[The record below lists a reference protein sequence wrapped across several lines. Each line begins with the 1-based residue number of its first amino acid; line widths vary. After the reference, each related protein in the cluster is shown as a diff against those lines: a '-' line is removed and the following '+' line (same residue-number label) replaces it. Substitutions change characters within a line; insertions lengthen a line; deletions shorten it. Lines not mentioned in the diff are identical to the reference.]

1 MAMVSAGR
9 ILIIPRGAWDNATTY
24 KMLDLVTASNN
35 TAYLCK
41 SDNVNVNPIND
52 TTMTYWQP
60 FGSVINV
67 DGETIIQ
74 DANGYISANIDGT
87 SIFYDQNDAVLHV
100 ALSSLTDVDVT
111 ALSDGKV
118 LAWDNTAQ
126 KWKAVSIS
134 SSFAGLTDVSLT
146 NLQNGQVPKYNS
158 TTQKW
163 ENSSDAGGLVPH
175 LIIISETGSTV
186 TATKGT
192 TVITA
197 VETSTGHFEC
207 DVPSFGTWVVDAVL
221 SGDDAQVSVNVDTV
235 KIYTIDDSHFHADIT
250 VTYPTGAQVS
260 CSKTGE
266 TTQYATGS
274 PYTFTVHSAGTW
286 TISATLNGVT
296 KTHDVVIS
304 TSGQTESVTY
314 FPTIT
319 VDLYSAASDTVSFT
333 DNTGAKTAT
342 TNSSGLASGVSI
354 QYNELDPDIT
364 FTSSVAKDPTN
375 LSNDYSK
382 TVALTNATTDVYVMP
397 QAENIYWYG
406 YRNGI
411 TFTALSNIRANVD
424 SGAFTANTLTIT
436 QNTNNTRVQEPSA
449 NYVGTCQVG
458 DFVSSSQGIKSV
470 KLLTSNAYNVK
481 SGGSNK
487 EGVYLQLSSS
497 LNYEYAISNST
508 RIVYDQTLSTPT
520 LFSLT
525 SQTDINAYVS
535 IRCASTGYVDVDALW
550 LE

>member
-126 KWKAVSIS
+126 KWKAVAIS

-163 ENSSDAGGLVPH
+163 ENASDAGGLVPH
-175 LIIISETGSTV
+175 LIIISETGSVV

-286 TISATLNGVT
+286 TITSTYNGVT
-296 KTHDVVIS
+296 VTEDVVIT
-304 TSGQTESVTY
+304 TSGQTESVNMVSK
-314 FPTIT
+314 TIT
-319 VDLYSAASDTVSFT
+319 VDLYSAAADTVSFT
-333 DNTGAKTAT
+333 DETGAKTAT
-342 TNSSGLASGVSI
+342 TDSSGLASGVSI
-354 QYNELDPDIT
+354 SFNRYAPSIT
-364 FTSSVAKDPTN
+364 FTSSVAKDPSN
-375 LSNDYSK
+375 LSVDFSK
-382 TVALTNATTDVYVMP
+382 TVSLTDATTEVVIMP
-397 QAENIYWYG
+397 EARSKMLYWYG
-406 YRNGI
+406 FNNGI
-411 TFTALSNIRANVD
+411 E
-424 SGAFTANTLTIT
+424 SGVTANGWSVSGLTLIGCTF
-436 QNTNNTRVQEPSA
+436 NTNN
-449 NYVGTCQVG
+449 
-458 DFVSSSQGIKSV
+458 I
-470 KLLTSNAYNVK
+470 
-481 SGGSNK
+481 
-487 EGVYLQLSSS
+487 
-497 LNYEYAISNST
+497 
-508 RIVYDQTLSTPT
+508 
-520 LFSLT
+520 SLT
-525 SQTDINAYVS
+525 SSAGNLGYAGSENS
-535 IRCASTGYVDVDALW
+535 ISASKIHCIAQSTGTAGFNYLSSKAISSATSDTITLPSSLSKTTLTPSNVNNGYATTGVANGATSTIYAW
-550 LE
+550 WYE

>member
-163 ENSSDAGGLVPH
+163 ENSSDAGGIVPH

-266 TTQYATGS
+266 TTWYATGS

-286 TISATLNGVT
+286 TITSTYNGVT
-296 KTHDVVIS
+296 VTEDVVIT
-304 TSGQTESVTY
+304 TSGQTESVNMVSK
-314 FPTIT
+314 TIT
-319 VDLYSAASDTVSFT
+319 VDLYSAAADTVSFT
-333 DNTGAKTAT
+333 DETGAKTAT
-342 TNSSGLASGVSI
+342 TDSSGLASGVSI
-354 QYNELDPDIT
+354 TYNLYAPDIT
-364 FTSSVAKDPTN
+364 FTSSVAKDPDN
-375 LSNDYSK
+375 LSADYSK
-382 TVALTNATTDVYVMP
+382 PITLTDATTTVFVMP
-397 QAENIYWYG
+397 DNAVYWYG
-406 YRNGI
+406 YKI
-411 TFTALSNIRANVD
+411 
-424 SGAFTANTLTIT
+424 ANTL
-436 QNTNNTRVQEPSA
+436 NTTYFGTNDGDALTFSTNSASLSPAPTTNSHSRWSVFDQELNLKSKLHA
-449 NYVGTCQVG
+449 IFNSTHQSDNVSGSGNCYVGG
-458 DFVSSSQGIKSV
+458 FLYKS
-470 KLLTSNAYNVK
+470 
-481 SGGSNK
+481 SGGLNRCGVAIVDSRTANPQQILEMLFT
-487 EGVYLQLSSS
+487 EGSYISTATL
-497 LNYEYAISNST
+497 YAI
-508 RIVYDQTLSTPT
+508 
-520 LFSLT
+520 
-525 SQTDINAYVS
+525 
-535 IRCASTGYVDVDALW
+535 W
-550 LE
+550 LADE

>member
-24 KMLDLVTASNN
+24 KMLDIVTASNN

-87 SIFYDQNDAVLHV
+87 SIFYDQNDDVLHV
-100 ALSSLTDVDVT
+100 ALSSLTDVDIT

-126 KWKAVSIS
+126 KWKAVAIS

-207 DVPSFGTWVVDAVL
+207 DVPSFGTWVIDAVL

-250 VTYPTGAQVS
+250 VTYPTGAQVL

-286 TISATLNGVT
+286 TITATKDGQTVT
-296 KTHDVVIS
+296 YPVVIT
-304 TSGQTESVTY
+304 TSGQTESVTVS
-314 FPTIT
+314 FTETLT
-319 VDLYSAASDTVSFT
+319 VDLYSAASDTVTFT
-333 DNTGAKTAT
+333 DVTGLKTVTTDAT
-342 TNSSGLASGVSI
+342 GKAENVSI
-354 QYNELDPDIT
+354 VISSAGQSIE
-364 FTSSVAKDPTN
+364 FTSSVAKDPNN

-382 TVALTNATTDVYVMP
+382 TIALTNATTEVVVMP
-397 QAENIYWYG
+397 EALSNMLYWYG
-406 YRNGI
+406 YESSNLEDMSTANGWATVGGRTWATPIHNTNSISLTPSSNETENSGIGTHNAITGTQANVISEVTRTALWFAYPSSKVAGTITAQQTTLNTIQLTTFNSTGGSGYPQVYAEKSRNGI
-411 TFTALSNIRANVD
+411 
-424 SGAFTANTLTIT
+424 
-436 QNTNNTRVQEPSA
+436 
-449 NYVGTCQVG
+449 
-458 DFVSSSQGIKSV
+458 
-470 KLLTSNAYNVK
+470 
-481 SGGSNK
+481 
-487 EGVYLQLSSS
+487 VY
-497 LNYEYAISNST
+497 
-508 RIVYDQTLSTPT
+508 
-520 LFSLT
+520 
-525 SQTDINAYVS
+525 
-535 IRCASTGYVDVDALW
+535 ALW
-550 LE
+550 VE

>member
-126 KWKAVSIS
+126 KWKAVAIS

-163 ENSSDAGGLVPH
+163 ENASDAGGLVPH
-175 LIIISETGSTV
+175 LIIISETGSVV

-207 DVPSFGTWVVDAVL
+207 DVPSFGTWVIDAVL

-286 TISATLNGVT
+286 TITSTYNGVT
-296 KTHDVVIS
+296 VTEDVVIT
-304 TSGQTESVTY
+304 TSGQTESVNMVSK
-314 FPTIT
+314 TIT
-319 VDLYSAASDTVSFT
+319 VDLYSAAADTVSFT
-333 DNTGAKTAT
+333 DETGAKTAT
-342 TNSSGLASGVSI
+342 TDSSGLASGVSI
-354 QYNELDPDIT
+354 ALDRYSTNNIT
-364 FTSSVAKDPTN
+364 FASSVAKDPSN
-375 LSNDYSK
+375 LSVDFSK
-382 TVALTNATTDVYVMP
+382 TVTIGANTTSIYLMP
-397 QAENIYWYG
+397 NENVLYWYG
-406 YRNGI
+406 YQNNFGELSSGNGWSGG
-411 TFTALSNIRANVD
+411 TFVSPT
-424 SGAFTANTLTIT
+424 F
-436 QNTNNTRVQEPSA
+436 NTNNCET
-449 NYVGTCQVG
+449 GTTSSGVSSG
-458 DFVSSSQGIKSV
+458 FGTINSVTATSIHSIVSSS
-470 KLLTSNAYNVK
+470 A
-481 SGGSNK
+481 SGTGQCNLDSSK
-487 EGVYLQLSSS
+487 DLSSS
-497 LNYEYAISNST
+497 SHLIQSNGVSSANT
-508 RIVYDQTLSTPT
+508 IQHLSG
-520 LFSLT
+520 SG
-525 SQTDINAYVS
+525 SS
-535 IRCASTGYVDVDALW
+535 STGYMQTRVAGASSPKITLYAMW
-550 LE
+550 YE

>member
-1 MAMVSAGR
+1 MAMASAGR

-163 ENSSDAGGLVPH
+163 ENASDAGGLVPH
-175 LIIISETGSTV
+175 LIIISETGSVV

-221 SGDDAQVSVNVDTV
+221 GGDDAQVSVNVDTV

-286 TISATLNGVT
+286 TITSTYNGVT
-296 KTHDVVIS
+296 VTEDVVIT
-304 TSGQTESVTY
+304 TSGQTESVNMVSK
-314 FPTIT
+314 TIT
-319 VDLYSAASDTVSFT
+319 VDIYSAAADTVSFT
-333 DNTGAKTAT
+333 DETGAKTAT
-342 TNSSGLASGVSI
+342 TDSSGLASGVSI
-354 QYNELDPDIT
+354 TYSLYAPNIT
-364 FTSSVAKDPTN
+364 FTSSVAKDPSN
-375 LSNDYSK
+375 LSADYSK
-382 TVALTNATTDVYVMP
+382 TVALTDATTEIALMP
-397 QAENIYWYG
+397 SGVIYWYG
-406 YRNGI
+406 FEKTPLSKSGI
-411 TFTALSNIRANVD
+411 TIF
-424 SGAFTANTLTIT
+424 GASSTGLIK
-436 QNTNNTRVQEPSA
+436 NTNSIQYPSDA
-449 NYVGTCQVG
+449 NYYAQASESTI
-458 DFVSSSQGIKSV
+458 DVSSASTFKVIANSQG
-470 KLLTSNAYNVK
+470 
-481 SGGSNK
+481 
-487 EGVYLQLSSS
+487 SSAPIIG
-497 LNYEYAISNST
+497 LYISNS
-508 RIVYDQTLSTPT
+508 
-520 LFSLT
+520 SLT
-525 SQTDINAYVS
+525 AQTTKYAEINLDNHSGSYLYSTAITSTSSAYLVAYKGNNAQQKGL
-535 IRCASTGYVDVDALW
+535 IEAVWV
-550 LE
+550 E